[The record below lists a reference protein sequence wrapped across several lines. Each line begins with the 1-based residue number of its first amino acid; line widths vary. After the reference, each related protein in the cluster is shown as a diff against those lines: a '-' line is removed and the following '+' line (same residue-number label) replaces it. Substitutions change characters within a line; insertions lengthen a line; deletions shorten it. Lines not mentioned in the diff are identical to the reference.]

1 MSSKSREYNMIAS
14 FGQKKGMT
22 QVFKE
27 NGQVVPVTQV
37 QLLPDVRVNSV
48 ITEAKEGYNAIQ
60 LAAQYSRIHVPQL
73 KSEIRVSQLPND
85 VEEGESMDISKFE
98 PEMVLTVTGTSKGKG
113 FAGVIKR
120 HGFSGKDATHG
131 TKHDER
137 RPGSI
142 GGMFPQNVR
151 PGRKM
156 PGRDGNKK
164 ITLKG
169 REIVDVDPEQNLILI
184 KGSLPGPNKGI
195 LKLSSV

>member
-1 MSSKSREYNMIAS
+1 MVAS

-22 QVFKE
+22 QVFQE
-27 NGQVVPVTQV
+27 DGRVVPVTRV
-37 QLLPDVRVNSV
+37 RLFSDVIVNSV
-48 ITEAKEGYNAIQ
+48 LTQEKDGYNAIQ
-60 LAAQYSRIHVPQL
+60 LAAKYSSHTNKPSM
-73 KSEIRVSQLPND
+73 KGEFRVSSVSVD
-85 VEEGESMDISKFE
+85 VEEGEAMDISKFE
-98 PEMVLTVTGTSKGKG
+98 PDMKLVIQGESKGKG
-113 FAGVIKR
+113 FAGVVKR

-156 PGRDGNKK
+156 PGQAGNKK
-164 ITLKG
+164 VTLKN
-169 REIVDVDPEQNLILI
+169 RQVVDVYPDENIVLI
-184 KGSLPGPNKGI
+184 KGSLPGADETV